1 MTTGNSHLF
10 TNVTKDGAGA
20 ITAITSTACAT
31 CHTGNFVLTAA
42 KMTEEEEE
50 YKDAIAAS
58 RAVLAGKGLYFI
70 EAHPYWY
77 KDPAGGSANAFT
89 NWAGVYGLAKWR
101 DVMGAAF
108 NINLLIHD
116 PGGYAHNRY
125 YVKRLL
131 WDSIDFMTNGTL
143 GDINM
148 TATID
153 GLASLTA
160 AQKAGAKKYLGTA
173 RP

>member
-1 MTTGNSHLF
+1 
-10 TNVTKDGAGA
+10 
-20 ITAITSTACAT
+20 
-31 CHTGNFVLTAA
+31 
-42 KMTEEEEE
+42 
-50 YKDAIAAS
+50 
-58 RAVLAGKGLYFI
+58 
-70 EAHPYWY
+70 
-77 KDPAGGSANAFT
+77 
-89 NWAGVYGLAKWR
+89 
-101 DVMGAAF
+101 MGAAF